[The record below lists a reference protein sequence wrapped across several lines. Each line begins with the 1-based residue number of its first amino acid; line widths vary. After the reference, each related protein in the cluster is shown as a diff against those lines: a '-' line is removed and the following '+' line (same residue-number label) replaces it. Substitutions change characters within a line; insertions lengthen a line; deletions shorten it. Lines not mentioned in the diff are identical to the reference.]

1 MTRVTQ
7 IKTNRITKMNKM
19 ISLVI
24 TILIFKIIFHQ
35 MILPIKFR
43 GMIKIKQQLQ
53 INILKTQKMINNNK
67 QKKNKK
73 DQL

>member
-1 MTRVTQ
+1 LKKNLISINKINKLKMTRVTQ

-53 INILKTQKMINNNK
+53 INILKT
-67 QKKNKK
+67 
-73 DQL
+73 